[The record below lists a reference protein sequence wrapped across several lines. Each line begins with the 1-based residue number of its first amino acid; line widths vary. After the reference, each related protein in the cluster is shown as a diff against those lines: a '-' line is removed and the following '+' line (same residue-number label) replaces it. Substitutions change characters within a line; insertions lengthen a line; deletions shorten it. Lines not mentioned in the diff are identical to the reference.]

1 MRCISAFFIDID
13 FYHMGRLGPPHKI
26 LTLGTEIKKIDRWTY
41 LKYPLSKQNIQK
53 NVIGGHFIT
62 EHNGVTNYI

>member
-26 LTLGTEIKKIDRWTY
+26 LTLGTEIKKLADGLI
-41 LKYPLSKQNIQK
+41 
-53 NVIGGHFIT
+53 
-62 EHNGVTNYI
+62 